1 MAYVTLGS
9 LLVLASAAL
18 VLARPQESGGLQL
31 RPGCSESAMFRCVS
45 PVISFV
51 MSSDGQRLMKIRKSG
66 AVQQPDFDKVCRLTQ
81 TTAGCMNTWIK
92 KCVPEDAGDLHILGQ
107 GTVDLLGVCDEP
119 NSFDEFQQFASC
131 AEKMNT
137 TMKSC
142 GERLRAGLPQ
152 TGTFNHETPKRI
164 LNRENLQRDV
174 CCTIQKYND
183 CYRPG
188 VEGAC
193 GSDGV
198 SITGKFHNRIL
209 TSYKC
214 TEDVLASCANSVV
227 NAA

>member
-18 VLARPQESGGLQL
+18 VLARPQESGSLQL

-66 AVQQPDFDKVCRLTQ
+66 AVQQPDFDKVCRYEFSYIIKINDLHSSDIRLDFSNRLTQ

-174 CCTIQKYND
+174 CW
-183 CYRPG
+183 
-188 VEGAC
+188 
-193 GSDGV
+193 
-198 SITGKFHNRIL
+198 
-209 TSYKC
+209 
-214 TEDVLASCANSVV
+214 
-227 NAA
+227 